1 MARALGEELQ
11 KTPQVEALV
20 AAKAAYESDPEIAK
34 LAETPPARAKEKS
47 RADAISFFIIVLLL
61 LFLQANP
68 NKERILYSGF
78 SSFISI

>member
-1 MARALGEELQ
+1 MGVIFAMD
-11 KTPQVEALV
+11 V
-20 AAKAAYESDPEIAK
+20 
-34 LAETPPARAKEKS
+34 
-47 RADAISFFIIVLLL
+47 VLLL